1 MLECKIINISYVVTE
16 YSEQGAMLLTFISL
30 TGGAAAL
37 AITFTKCAIAC
48 SAMQICSPARRSE
61 ILVQQK
67 RWNQVIFR

>member
-1 MLECKIINISYVVTE
+1 MSNYKHFLVTE

-37 AITFTKCAIAC
+37 ATTFTKGAIAC
-48 SAMQICSPARRSE
+48 SAMQICSLARRLE

-67 RWNQVIFR
+67 RWIQVIFR